1 MAGARAGL
9 TTRQVATESVL
20 IGAVSCVVALPVGY
34 LAIPALLDALSMQS
48 GLLPPVSIP
57 VTLSAMSLPLVV
69 GCMLLALVLAN
80 PRRARMP
87 LRLLLDSE

>member
-1 MAGARAGL
+1 VAGARAGL
-9 TTRQVATESVL
+9 ITRQVATESVL
-20 IGAVSCVVALPVGY
+20 IGAVSCVVALPVGF

-48 GLLPPVSIP
+48 GLLPSVSIP
-57 VTLSAMSLPLVV
+57 VTLSAVSLPLAV